1 MAVRLQMKLGV
12 VAEHDRLP
20 DSPDTLVVVEPSV
33 GSVAR
38 SKGHLYLLV
47 TSRISSRHA
56 LEATRLASETIRN
69 EYYYDESAGIRVC
82 LQKAIGVANKRLAHQ
97 GDRLGLKTSD
107 GNGPIGVA
115 VAVVR
120 GSEMYVATVGP
131 AEAYLIRQARLSTL
145 PDPHRERGLPSGALE
160 PDVWRG
166 EISVGDSLVL
176 VSPNVIAKL
185 GADELKDAML
195 TLHPQSAMEHL
206 HHRFVAADGS
216 GSDGAIAFEAT
227 EVSSTSR
234 ARTLVPVRPAEP
246 LAGAPDRSP
255 IPLADNVQAAG
266 VAVSA
271 AAGSAR
277 SAAGGAIERLVER
290 VQEVMPRRKPA
301 YRRVTPLAS
310 RRETQ
315 RRAAL
320 AVLALVVVVGGLGLG
335 VYAFGSNSLQQA
347 ISSVNAGQK
356 ALDQARADL
365 AKVTGPGIDL
375 ITDSP
380 DEALELLTD
389 AHEQLAAAAAAKVS
403 PSVIAPLQVQTVAGL
418 DRLYGVVP
426 VASTRLH
433 TFKPAEGAAPI
444 DLSAMVRGPDG
455 VPYVIDRATKS
466 VYRYSLKTKT
476 ATVILK
482 NGQKNKSGTFA
493 SPSYL
498 AVGGQDLV
506 ILDSKNVL
514 WRWRPADDTGKGTLT
529 KVALEGSASLGSDIM
544 GINTFLRP
552 GTRGLYNLYIVDPSE
567 QQIRAYSPSADGSG
581 FPKPNPTDWL
591 ATARDVS
598 KMTSTYVDGDLFAT
612 DAGSLVRFVGGK
624 DEGWDAKDP
633 KDTLLR
639 AAPAYSIVASGSAR
653 RAGEI
658 YGYDRPNVRI
668 VALDKV
674 DGKYRA
680 QYRLAGGLKDWSDL
694 RGMYVVP
701 GADEEPAT
709 LFWLSREGINSAIL
723 VAVPD
728 GVPSPSGSPQPSPS
742 ASPAKTTPKPT
753 KKP

>member
-1 MAVRLQMKLGV
+1 MAVRLHMKLGV

-56 LEATRLASETIRN
+56 LEATRLAAETIRN

-82 LQKAIGVANKRLAHQ
+82 LQKAITTANKRLAHQ
-97 GDRLGLKTSD
+97 ADRLGLKSPD
-107 GNGPIGVA
+107 GNGPIGIG

-176 VSPNVIAKL
+176 VSPNVIARL
-185 GADELKDAML
+185 GAEELKDAML

-206 HHRFVAADGS
+206 HHRFVAAEGS

-234 ARTLVPVRPAEP
+234 ARALVPVRPAEP

-266 VAVSA
+266 VAMSA
-271 AAGSAR
+271 VAVNAKT
-277 SAAGGAIERLVER
+277 AAGGALER
-290 VQEVMPRRKPA
+290 VVGRVQDVMPRRKPA

-320 AVLALVVVVGGLGLG
+320 AILALVIVVGALGLG
-335 VYAFGSNSLQQA
+335 VYAFGGNAPQQA

-365 AKVTGPGIDL
+365 AKVSGPGIDL
-375 ITDSP
+375 IADAP
-380 DEALELLTD
+380 GEALKLLQH
-389 AHEQLAAAAAAKVS
+389 AHEQLAIAAGARVS
-403 PSVIAPLQVQTVAGL
+403 ATVLAPLQAQAVAGL

-426 VASTRLH
+426 VKSTPLIA
-433 TFKPAEGAAPI
+433 FKPAEGAAPV
-444 DLSAMVRGPDG
+444 DLGALVRGPDG
-455 VPYVIDRATKS
+455 VPYAIDRSTKA
-466 VYRYSLKTKT
+466 VIRYSLKTKT
-476 ATVILK
+476 AAVIVR
-482 NGQKNKSGTFA
+482 NGQKNKSGTVAAPRF
-493 SPSYL
+493 L
-498 AVGGQDLV
+498 AAGGQDLL
-506 ILDSKNVL
+506 ILDAKNIL
-514 WRWRPADDTGKGTLT
+514 WRWRPADDSGKGTLT
-529 KVALEGSASLGSDIM
+529 KVTLLESASLGDDIM

-567 QQIRAYSPSADGSG
+567 QQIRAYAPSADGSG
-581 FPKPNPTDWL
+581 FPGKSTPWL
-591 ATARDVS
+591 TTARDVS
-598 KMTSTYVDGDLFAT
+598 AMTSTYVDGDLFAT
-612 DAGSLVRFVGGK
+612 DHGTLLRFVSGK
-624 DEGWDAKDP
+624 DEGWDADKPD
-633 KDTLLR
+633 DTSLR
-639 AAPAYSIVASGSAR
+639 PAPQYSLVTSGSER
-653 RAGEI
+653 RAGLI
-658 YGYDRPNVRI
+658 YAYDQPNGRV
-668 VALDKV
+668 VALDKLN
-674 DGKYRA
+674 GKYSA
-680 QYRLAGGLKDWSDL
+680 QYRLAGGLKDWSDM
-694 RGMYVVP
+694 RAMYVVAGTDDTP
-701 GADEEPAT
+701 ST
-709 LFWLSREGINSAIL
+709 LVWLSANGINEAVL

-728 GVPSPSGSPQPSPS
+728 GGPTPS
-742 ASPAKTTPKPT
+742 ASPSAAPSTSPPKATPKPT